1 MALHTVTVCDLAN
14 GGFDCQATSVIG
26 PPGHVF
32 YVSPDSVY
40 VWASTWGRNGRDERR
55 LLFRMPL
62 DGSGPSALRVSGSP
76 VDQFSFLQSD
86 DQHLNVLVRSD
97 AKGDGMWAAEVA
109 EGDVALMRVPIMSFS
124 DGSETVPAS
133 SYRNCQSP
141 KVTRSR
147 IGLSVTT

>member
-26 PPGHVF
+26 PAGRVF

-40 VWASTWGRNGRDERR
+40 VWASRGDGTENDKS
-55 LLFRMPL
+55 LVFRMPL

-109 EGDVALMRVPIMSFS
+109 AGRCCTHADS
-124 DGSETVPAS
+124 DHDFFGWE
-133 SYRNCQSP
+133 
-141 KVTRSR
+141 
-147 IGLSVTT
+147 